1 MLFPHFARLIAY
13 GWECCDD
20 LYFRSLD
27 KLKKQIK
34 EAKEAK
40 KLAREAAKKAAKGD
54 KSGDNNT
61 AVAAPAKG
69 NTAEEDDLFTVKAVH
84 SWNPDSAEPDL
95 TVDETAG
102 LNKGQLKKQKTMKL
116 TRDGELKIAQ
126 QKASKISFDD
136 DGNAVDKT
144 IKLVNAA
151 PVPTKAGDKAGA
163 TALVDTQRIADHA
176 QRVKERL
183 DQSRAEDL
191 QREKQRIREKKL
203 QFKLSVGNNRQ
214 KKDDGDDDGA
224 VAFLGNAV
232 EEDSDSDASDS
243 GSDGDSGS
251 EGRGVYRNDSDSDGS
266 DVSGA
271 GSDSEEST
279 GFRASATKR
288 KLPAAGSSAKGAK
301 QAKVAGR
308 GRARSDSDSSGS
320 GSEDSER
327 GFNKMDV
334 AKDEAMVLAMLN
346 RR

>member
-1 MLFPHFARLIAY
+1 LFSNVFNVT
-13 GWECCDD
+13 
-20 LYFRSLD
+20 LYHRSLD

-61 AVAAPAKG
+61 ATVKAPAEG
-69 NTAEEDDLFTVKAVH
+69 NTAEDDDLFTVKAVH
-84 SWNPDSAEPDL
+84 SWNPDSADTNAVL
-95 TVDETAG
+95 SLDETAG
-102 LNKGQLKKQKTMKL
+102 LSKGQLKKLKTMKL

-151 PVPTKAGDKAGA
+151 PVPAKAVDKAGA

-232 EEDSDSDASDS
+232 EEDSDSNASDS

-251 EGRGVYRNDSDSDGS
+251 EGRGVYRNGSDSDGS

-288 KLPAAGSSAKGAK
+288 KLPAAEASGKGMK